1 MMEFEYNGA
10 HHLWARNT
18 RLLCPSEGRQAT
30 NGSNYERSSWL
41 WHSEEV
47 LTNLPWRFLGLETE
61 FCYTCEPVPR
71 ESPVKDW
78 VRTPTRGKS
87 VKDDWRAWLPEA
99 KAHVFRDHV
108 HQLESNYVMLSVSL
122 DEAIEL
128 EQLGQPGKSQQA
140 VGITSSLC
148 KLLTQT
154 LGGLLRALSEHAKHY
169 GTIPNAVP
177 LDPAN
182 FQGQR
187 GQRSARMSSLLNH
200 VLLSQRLQFLHKLST
215 LEEMV
220 EDLGKDFRHAAD
232 DLAEGASLNPP
243 KMWAAVDAGHYDLN
257 TCLREAIVVFK
268 SFLIAL
274 PEDQLG
280 AFQNAVREQSQF
292 NEPASLS
299 RSSVPS

>member
-1 MMEFEYNGA
+1 M
-10 HHLWARNT
+10 
-18 RLLCPSEGRQAT
+18 
-30 NGSNYERSSWL
+30 
-41 WHSEEV
+41 
-47 LTNLPWRFLGLETE
+47 
-61 FCYTCEPVPR
+61 
-71 ESPVKDW
+71 KDW
-78 VRTPTRGKS
+78 VRTHTRGKS

-128 EQLGQPGKSQQA
+128 EQMGQPGKSQQA

-154 LGGLLRALSEHAKHY
+154 LAGLLRALSEHAKHY
-169 GTIPNAVP
+169 GTIPNAAP

-187 GQRSARMSSLLNH
+187 GQRSARMNSLLNH
-200 VLLSQRLQFLHKLST
+200 VLLSHRLQFLQKVST

-220 EDLGKDFRHAAD
+220 EDLGKDFCRAAD
-232 DLAEGASLNPP
+232 DLAEGASLNPK
-243 KMWAAVDAGHYDLN
+243 KMWAEVDADHYDLN
-257 TCLREAIVVFK
+257 TCMREAIVVFK

-274 PEDQLG
+274 PESQLA
-280 AFQNAVREQSQF
+280 AFQNALYQQSQLQ
-292 NEPASLS
+292 EAG
-299 RSSVPS
+299 VPSHQRVISHRRMTAIAGK

>member
-1 MMEFEYNGA
+1 M
-10 HHLWARNT
+10 
-18 RLLCPSEGRQAT
+18 
-30 NGSNYERSSWL
+30 
-41 WHSEEV
+41 
-47 LTNLPWRFLGLETE
+47 
-61 FCYTCEPVPR
+61 
-71 ESPVKDW
+71 KDW

-128 EQLGQPGKSQQA
+128 EQMGQPGKSQQA

-177 LDPAN
+177 LNPAN

-243 KMWAAVDAGHYDLN
+243 KMWAKVDAGHYDLN

-280 AFQNAVREQSQF
+280 AFQNAVREQSQL
-292 NEPASLS
+292 NEPASLC

>member
-1 MMEFEYNGA
+1 M
-10 HHLWARNT
+10 
-18 RLLCPSEGRQAT
+18 
-30 NGSNYERSSWL
+30 
-41 WHSEEV
+41 
-47 LTNLPWRFLGLETE
+47 
-61 FCYTCEPVPR
+61 
-71 ESPVKDW
+71 KDC
-78 VRTPTRGKS
+78 VRPPARGKS

-99 KAHVFRDHV
+99 KAQVFRNQV
-108 HQLESNYVMLSVSL
+108 HQLESSYVMLSVSL

-128 EQLGQPGKSQQA
+128 EQMGQPGKSQQA
-140 VGITSSLC
+140 VGITSGLC

-220 EDLGKDFRHAAD
+220 
-232 DLAEGASLNPP
+232 
-243 KMWAAVDAGHYDLN
+243 V
-257 TCLREAIVVFK
+257 
-268 SFLIAL
+268 AL
-274 PEDQLG
+274 PESQLG
-280 AFQNAVREQSQF
+280 AFQNTVREQSQLL
-292 NEPASLS
+292 EAG
-299 RSSVPS
+299 VPSLPRVIRHRRMTAIAGE